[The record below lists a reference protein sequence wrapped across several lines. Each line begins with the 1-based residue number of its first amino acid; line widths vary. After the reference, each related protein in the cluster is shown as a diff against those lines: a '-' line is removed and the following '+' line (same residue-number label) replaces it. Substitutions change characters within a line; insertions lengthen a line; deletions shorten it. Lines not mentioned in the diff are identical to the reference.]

1 MTGPDEQ
8 QDRSSL
14 MPILTAVGVVVLVLI
29 AFWISTFFR
38 GDALTPELR
47 VARAAVGQNDALQR
61 GDYAAFRSF
70 TCAAEHGGESE
81 VLARQHQST
90 TAKGARFVDDVTAV
104 AITGD
109 RATAT
114 VTYHFERSPEDEV
127 TTPMVFTRDGEDW
140 KVCSPGPG

>member
-38 GDALTPELR
+38 GDGLTPELR

-61 GDYAAFRSF
+61 GDYAQANADY
-70 TCAAEHGGESE
+70 TCAQDWQAYSAAEHDLYRRLYERQAAQLPG
-81 VLARQHQST
+81 LACDEFIQAVQHVQ
-90 TAKGARFVDDVTAV
+90 AN
-104 AITGD
+104 
-109 RATAT
+109 
-114 VTYHFERSPEDEV
+114 YQHY
-127 TTPMVFTRDGEDW
+127 
-140 KVCSPGPG
+140 

>member
-1 MTGPDEQ
+1 
-8 QDRSSL
+8 

-38 GDALTPELR
+38 GDGLTPELR

-114 VTYHFERSPEDEV
+114 VTYHFERSPEDKV